1 MFRQQARQLCEQAKG
16 VRDEAD
22 KRHLMELATTYRRTA
37 DQMAPPTSEQEARP

>member
-22 KRHLMELATTYRRTA
+22 KRHLMELATT
-37 DQMAPPTSEQEARP
+37 APPTSEQDKARP